1 MPSAHFYRESF
12 TPSQQNIDNSDEND
26 VYIKNTADRQKN
38 PQKNQMIGTQ
48 RILAVCPARGG
59 SKGIPLKNLA
69 PFHGVPLIAR
79 VGQLVGEI
87 PIIDRAVVST
97 DHPDIAEIAKQ
108 SGLDAP
114 FFRPQ
119 DLSGDRISDAP
130 VLIHALE
137 EMERLDR
144 VQYDIVVMLQPT
156 SPLRQPEHVIRA
168 IEMLVTEQWDAV
180 WTLSE
185 TDSKSHPL
193 KQLILDSDRIDYY
206 DPNGSQIIARQQL
219 TPVYHRNGVAYVMTR
234 SCLLEGKSILGK
246 RTGALILNEH
256 LISID
261 TMWDL
266 KLAEFM
272 FSSRQPSAD
281 SLSQGE

>member
-1 MPSAHFYRESF
+1 
-12 TPSQQNIDNSDEND
+12 
-26 VYIKNTADRQKN
+26 
-38 PQKNQMIGTQ
+38 MIGTQ

-59 SKGIPLKNLA
+59 SKGIPLKNLT
-69 PFHGVPLIAR
+69 PFLGIPLVAR
-79 VGQLVGEI
+79 VGQLVKEI

-97 DHPDIAEIAKQ
+97 DHPEIAECAKQ

-114 FFRPQ
+114 FFRPP

-137 EMERLDR
+137 EMEYLDKVR
-144 VQYDIVVMLQPT
+144 YDIVIMLQPT
-156 SPLRQPEHVIRA
+156 SPLRRPEHVIRA
-168 IEMLVTEQWDAV
+168 IEMLVTGQWDAV
-180 WTLSE
+180 WTVSE

-193 KQLILDSDRIDYY
+193 KQLTLDSGKIDYY

-234 SCLLEGKSILGK
+234 NCLLEGRSIMGK
-246 RTGALILNEH
+246 RTGALLLDDH
-256 LISID
+256 LVSID

-266 KLAEFM
+266 RLAEFI
-272 FSSRQPSAD
+272 FSSQPPSDAI
-281 SLSQGE
+281 LSQGE